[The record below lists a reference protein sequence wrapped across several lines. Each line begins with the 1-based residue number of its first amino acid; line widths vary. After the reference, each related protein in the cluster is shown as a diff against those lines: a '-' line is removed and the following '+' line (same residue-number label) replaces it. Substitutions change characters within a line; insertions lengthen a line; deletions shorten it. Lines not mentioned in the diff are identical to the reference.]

1 MDMSQYMD
9 AFIDESHQHLEAI
22 NDNLLALEK
31 DPENLSLVHEIFR
44 SAHTLKGMSATMG
57 FEQVADLTHQLE
69 NVLDKVRNQQLKV
82 TTELMDVLFTSVDAL
97 EQMIEAVTEGRE
109 AEVDLDKVLAG
120 LNLFM
125 GGGEQAATVA
135 SAASA
140 AVPAATPKD
149 AGSKSETSN
158 VIQVVDQF
166 ALTVLSQSVE
176 AGFNIYYIKVTL
188 DEKCLLKA
196 ARAYMVFRL
205 LEDEGEVIQSYP
217 TVQEIEEEAFDTS
230 FEVIYVSKREA
241 QELEKAI
248 LNIAEIRGVQIET
261 LSVELIEAQLQSK
274 EKGKEEKPVASSTF
288 VKPEKK
294 QAKQSAGKTA
304 DGKETNN
311 AQRVNK
317 TIRVNIDRLDGL
329 MNLFSE
335 LVIDRGRLEQ
345 IARELNHQELLDTVE
360 HMSRISS
367 DLQDLIL
374 TMRMVPVEQVFNRF
388 PKMVRSLARELG
400 KEVELVMQGTETE
413 LDRTVIDEIGDPL
426 VHLLRNAIDHGLE
439 TKEERIRLGK
449 PAQGR
454 VELTAYHSGNHVF
467 IEVKDDGRGIN
478 REKVLQ
484 KAIERGIIS
493 EESAQNMTDQQVY
506 DLLFASGFSTA
517 EKVSDVSG
525 RGVGLDVVKTKIES
539 LGGRVTV
546 ESEQGVGTTFS
557 VHLPLTLSIITALL
571 IKVADETY
579 AIPLTSIIEA
589 ILVHKDEIR
598 TVHGQKVMDFRGKV
612 IPLVDLNVVFE
623 TNKEKESSE
632 DMLSVVV
639 VRKGEK
645 LAGLVVDDLLG
656 QQDIVL
662 KSMGRYL
669 SQVFAISGAT
679 ILGDGQV
686 ALIIDCNALIK

>member
-9 AFIDESHQHLEAI
+9 AFIDESSQHLEAI

-31 DPENLSLVHEIFR
+31 DPENLSLVQEIFR

-57 FEQVADLTHQLE
+57 FEEVADLTHQLE
-69 NVLDKVRNQQLKV
+69 NVLDKVRNEQLKV
-82 TTELMDVLFTSVDAL
+82 TTELMDVLFSSVDAL

-109 AEVDLDKVLAG
+109 ADVDLDGVLAG

-125 GGGEQAATVA
+125 GGEQAAALATATAPATQKKEADSKLLA
-135 SAASA
+135 S
-140 AVPAATPKD
+140 
-149 AGSKSETSN
+149 G
-158 VIQVVDQF
+158 VIQAVDQF
-166 ALTVLSQSVE
+166 ALTVLTQSVE
-176 AGFNIYYIKVTL
+176 AGFNIYYLKVTL

-196 ARAYMVFRL
+196 ARSYMVFRL
-205 LEDEGEVIQSYP
+205 LEEEGEVIQSYP
-217 TVQEIEEEAFDTS
+217 TVQEIEEEAFDTT
-230 FEVIYVSKREA
+230 FEVIYVSKRQA

-248 LNIAEIRGVQIET
+248 LNISEIEKVEIET
-261 LSVELIEAQLQSK
+261 LSVEMIAAHLKSK
-274 EKGKEEKPVASSTF
+274 EEEQEAKRAATPA
-288 VKPEKK
+288 KAGKK
-294 QAKQSAGKTA
+294 QGKQPQAKDA
-304 DGKETNN
+304 NN
-311 AQRVNK
+311 GQRVHK
-317 TIRVNIDRLDGL
+317 TIRVNIERLDGL

-400 KEVELVMQGTETE
+400 KEVELIMQGAETE

-439 TKEERIRLGK
+439 TREERIRMGK

-467 IEVKDDGRGIN
+467 IEIKDDGRGIN

-484 KAIERGIIS
+484 KAIERGIVS
-493 EESAQNMTDQQVY
+493 EETAQTLTDQQVY
-506 DLLFASGFSTA
+506 DLLFSSGFSTA

-546 ESEQGVGTTFS
+546 ESEQGVGTTFI

-589 ILVHKDEIR
+589 ILVDKEDIR
-598 TVHGQKVMDFRGKV
+598 TVHGQKVLDFRGKV
-612 IPLVDLNVVFE
+612 IPLVDLNAVFE
-623 TNKEKESSE
+623 TNKELEEQE

-686 ALIIDCNALIK
+686 ALIVDCNALIK

>member
-31 DPENLSLVHEIFR
+31 DPENLALVQEIFR

-140 AVPAATPKD
+140 AVPAATPQD

-274 EKGKEEKPVASSTF
+274 EKGKEEKPVASSTS

-294 QAKQSAGKTA
+294 QAKQSATKTA

-623 TNKEKESSE
+623 TNKEKESSD